1 MREHRIFGAKESAVG
16 ASESMVQGRYA
27 ERSGQPGKREV
38 SRHRDSQQIK
48 NKESW
53 SWALWVIPLLLWQGW
68 GYSAVGRERVTMSE
82 DKTTWPAKRKWA
94 IG

>member
-1 MREHRIFGAKESAVG
+1 MREHRVFGVQESAVE
-16 ASESMVQGRYA
+16 ASESTVQGRYA

-38 SRHRDSQQIK
+38 NRHLDSRQIK

-53 SWALWVIPLLLWQGW
+53 AWVLWVIPLLLWQGW
-68 GYSAVGRERVTMSE
+68 GYSALGREWVTMSE
-82 DKTTWPAKRKWA
+82 DRTTWRAGKKWA